1 MYAANPHS
9 PSISINEL
17 EIRDSLIS
25 VFVCDSNK
33 VNKIQAPFYNAEP
46 TNIDSDSVLK
56 LQYFLNKE

>member
-56 LQYFLNKE
+56 LQ